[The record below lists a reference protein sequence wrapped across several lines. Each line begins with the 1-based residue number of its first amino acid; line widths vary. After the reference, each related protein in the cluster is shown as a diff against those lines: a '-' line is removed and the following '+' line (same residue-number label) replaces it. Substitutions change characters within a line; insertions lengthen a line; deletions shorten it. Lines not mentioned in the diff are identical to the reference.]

1 VLKEQMTLPR
11 GFTIRDPTGTRY
23 VIEGILGK
31 GGSSAVYRVRER
43 SSSEQVF
50 ALKEVIDPDRRQR
63 EHFIFEWEV
72 LKRLDHP
79 ALPKVYAVFEHQKL
93 RRVYILM
100 SYIKGFDL
108 ERLRTW
114 QPEKRFSVPLAL
126 ALMSPVVGAV
136 SYLHH
141 QEPPVVHRDIKPSN
155 ILVPPGGD
163 ESVLVD
169 FSIAKE
175 YVPNGT
181 TTAVRHGSPG
191 YAAPEQY
198 GTGTTPL
205 TDIYG
210 LGATLYTLLTGAIP
224 TDALTRLTEGKT
236 DPLRSVK
243 EFLPT
248 ISAEV
253 SAVIARAMSLNR
265 EERFADIEQFWQA
278 FCDAANEKQ
287 ASSAEV
293 TQLSTGE
300 LPDIQVRPIEDITT
314 IFTRKENDIPI
325 VRRSNA
331 PRILLALFLLLAI
344 IASSIFYFF
353 VYPRLTAFHPV
364 GTPTTVARAT
374 HAARLATVPPFS
386 LYPTLASAY
395 TGQTSEPATATPG
408 TTVSSPTQILRF
420 FIIQQGGGKIS
431 GNFDGLAQAGSF
443 SGTVTTKSHVVFT
456 APIYGNGSTVV
467 FDGDIHTDGSIGGY
481 YGVYSPNGQKI
492 GDQGI
497 WTVNPPNQ

>member
-11 GFTIRDPTGTRY
+11 GFIIRDPAGTRY

-43 SSSEQVF
+43 SGSGQVF

-72 LKRLDHP
+72 LKRLDYP

-114 QPEKRFSVPLAL
+114 QPEKRFSVPMAL

-141 QEPPVVHRDIKPSN
+141 QDPPVVHRDVKPSN

-248 ISAEV
+248 ISAEI
-253 SAVIARAMSLNR
+253 SAVVARAMSLNR
-265 EERFADIEQFWQA
+265 EERYANVEEFWQA
-278 FCDAANEKQ
+278 FRDATREKQ

-293 TQLSTGE
+293 TQLTTGE
-300 LPDIQVRPIEDITT
+300 LSAVQAHPREDITT
-314 IFTRKENDIPI
+314 IFTHKEDDIP
-325 VRRSNA
+325 VVKRSKV
-331 PRILLALFLLLAI
+331 PRIMLALFLLAL
-344 IASSIFYFF
+344 IAGSILYFW
-353 VYPRLTAFHPV
+353 VYLRPTTPRIAA
-364 GTPTTVARAT
+364 TPTTVAKT
-374 HAARLATVPPFS
+374 IPKARPTFS
-386 LYPTLASAY
+386 LYPTLTSAY
-395 TGQTSEPATATPG
+395 IGQTSLPAKATPG
-408 TTVSSPTQILRF
+408 TTVSSPKQPLQF
-420 FIIQQGGGKIS
+420 FNIKQKNGNIQGDF
-431 GNFDGLAQAGSF
+431 NGLAQAGSF
-443 SGTVTTKSHVVFT
+443 SGTVTAGSVVTFKVLLYNGLSNVVFH
-456 APIYGNGSTVV
+456 GN
-467 FDGDIHTDGSIGGY
+467 IHTDGSIGGY
-481 YGVYSPNGQKI
+481 YVVYNPSGQQI
-492 GDQGI
+492 GNQGS
-497 WTVNPPNQ
+497 WSVNPA

>member
-1 VLKEQMTLPR
+1 MLKEQMTLPR
-11 GFTIRDPTGTRY
+11 GFTIRDPAGTRY

-43 SSSEQVF
+43 SGSGQAF

-79 ALPKVYAVFEHQKL
+79 ALPRVYSVFEHQKL

-114 QPEKRFSVPLAL
+114 QPNKRFSLSMAL
-126 ALMSPVVGAV
+126 ALMSPIVAAV

-155 ILVPPGGD
+155 IIVPAGGD
-163 ESVLVD
+163 EAVLVD

-236 DPLRSVK
+236 DPLRPVK
-243 EFLPT
+243 EFIPT

-253 SAVIARAMSLNR
+253 SAVIERAMKLNR
-265 EERFADIEQFWQA
+265 EERFADVEEFWEA
-278 FCDAANEKQ
+278 FCDAAGEKK
-287 ASSAEV
+287 ASSTEV

-314 IFTRKENDIPI
+314 IFKGKENDIP
-325 VRRSNA
+325 VVKRSKV
-331 PRILLALFLLLAI
+331 PRVLLALFLLAV
-344 IASSIFYFF
+344 IASGTLYFSIYMKR
-353 VYPRLTAFHPV
+353 VAPLHGT
-364 GTPTTVARAT
+364 TPTAAIRAT
-374 HAARLATVPPFS
+374 HSQLSPTPYRTLPSYPILATD
-386 LYPTLASAY
+386 YI
-395 TGQTSEPATATPG
+395 GQTSYLKSASPG
-408 TTVSSPTQILRF
+408 TTVISPTQRLE
-420 FIIQQGGGKIS
+420 FIITQQTNGKIK
-431 GNFDGLAQAGSF
+431 GNFSGLGQISNF
-443 SGTVTTKSHVVFT
+443 IGTVTKDSVVTFTASIYSNNGSVVFT
-456 APIYGNGSTVV
+456 GHIQLY
-467 FDGDIHTDGSIGGY
+467 DGSLSGNYTI
-481 YGVYSPNGQKI
+481 YSNGQKT
-492 GDQGI
+492 GDYGS
-497 WTVNPPNQ
+497 WDVTPAR

>member
-1 VLKEQMTLPR
+1 MLKEQMTLPR
-11 GFTIRDPTGTRY
+11 GFTIRDPAGTRY

-126 ALMSPVVGAV
+126 ALMSPVVSAV
-136 SYLHH
+136 TYLHH

-248 ISAEV
+248 ISTEV
-253 SAVIARAMSLNR
+253 SDVITRAMSLNR
-265 EERFADIEQFWQA
+265 EERFADVEQFWQA
-278 FCDAANEKQ
+278 FCDAANEKR

-314 IFTRKENDIPI
+314 IFTRNENDIPI
-325 VRRSNA
+325 VKRSNT
-331 PRILLALFLLLAI
+331 PRIVLALFLLAV
-344 IASSIFYFF
+344 IASSIILYFG
-353 VYPRLTAFHPV
+353 VYPRLTSHPV
-364 GTPTTVARAT
+364 SALTVVVKPTHVARPAT
-374 HAARLATVPPFS
+374 NPPFS
-386 LYPTLASAY
+386 LYPVLASEY
-395 TGQTSEPATATPG
+395 NGQTSVPVKATPG
-408 TTVSSPTQILRF
+408 TTVSSPRQPLQF
-420 FIIQQGGGKIS
+420 LIIKQTNGNIQGDFK
-431 GNFDGLAQAGSF
+431 GLAQAGHF
-443 SGTVTTKSHVVFT
+443 SGTVTTGSAVTFKALLYNGLSNVVFH
-456 APIYGNGSTVV
+456 GN
-467 FDGDIHTDGSIGGY
+467 IHTDGSMGGY
-481 YGVYSPNGQKI
+481 YVVYNPNGQQI
-492 GDQGI
+492 GDQGN

>member
-1 VLKEQMTLPR
+1 MLKEQMTLPR
-11 GFTIRDPTGTRY
+11 GFTIRDPAGTRY

-31 GGSSAVYRVRER
+31 GGSSAVYRAKER
-43 SSSEQVF
+43 SGSEQVF

-79 ALPKVYAVFEHQKL
+79 ALPKVFAVFEHQKL

-100 SYIKGFDL
+100 SYVKGFDL

-114 QPEKRFSVPLAL
+114 QPNKRFSLSMAL
-126 ALMSPVVGAV
+126 ALMSPVVAAV
-136 SYLHH
+136 SYLHR
-141 QEPPVVHRDIKPSN
+141 QDPPVVHRDIKPSN
-155 ILVPPGGD
+155 IIVPSGGN
-163 ESVLVD
+163 EAVLVD

-205 TDIYG
+205 TDMYG

-253 SAVIARAMSLNR
+253 SAVIARAMSLHR
-265 EERFADIEQFWQA
+265 EERFADVEEFWQA

-344 IASSIFYFF
+344 IASSILYFF
-353 VYPRLTAFHPV
+353 VYPRLTTPHPAS
-364 GTPTTVARAT
+364 TLITVARPT
-374 HAARLATVPPFS
+374 HAATPKVYPTVS
-386 LYPTLASAY
+386 LYPTLATDYSGTIFDLTAHQNDPLQLNSIIERGNIVTGSFHGLGLSGAFKGTIDMSANVY
-395 TGQTSEPATATPG
+395 FTVPLKAQNLTLVLTGATQTG
-408 TTVSSPTQILRF
+408 GLLR
-420 FIIQQGGGKIS
+420 
-431 GNFDGLAQAGSF
+431 GNFYIVNL
-443 SGTVTTKSHVVFT
+443 
-456 APIYGNGSTVV
+456 
-467 FDGDIHTDGSIGGY
+467 
-481 YGVYSPNGQKI
+481 NGQKT
-492 GDQGI
+492 GEYGTWQC
-497 WTVNPPNQ
+497 VVLKY